1 MPAPVSIWT
10 SEACG
15 QQDGWTISSM
25 MIADGE
31 PAEIVALVDEDC
43 DWWEIFSEAE
53 LACINILGPGQGGI
67 ADVFARMAPSPG
79 GVFRTGEW
87 QASSHGPRLADA
99 AAWAGV
105 SLVTTDPE
113 HSGWG
118 LLVRAKVEWIEIAKG
133 VQALEHR
140 KGRYL

>member
-15 QQDGWTISSM
+15 QRDGWTISSV

-31 PAEIVALVDEDC
+31 PAEIIALVDEDC
-43 DWWEIFSEAE
+43 DWWDLFSETG
-53 LACINILGPGQGGI
+53 LACVNILGPGQGGI
-67 ADVFARMAPSPG
+67 ADAFARVAPSAG

-87 QASSHGPRLADA
+87 QDSSHGPRLTGA

-118 LLVRAKVEWIEIAKG
+118 LLVRAQVDWIEIAEG
-133 VQALEHR
+133 IEALEHR
-140 KGRYL
+140 KGHYL

>member
-1 MPAPVSIWT
+1 MTIHSEHPFQLPRDQRDAARRLRGLMPAPVSIWT

-53 LACINILGPGQGGI
+53 LACVNILGPGQGGI
-67 ADVFARMAPSPG
+67 ADVFARMAGVQSRSETGRCG
-79 GVFRTGEW
+79 GVGRSQSGDDRPRT
-87 QASSHGPRLADA
+87 
-99 AAWAGV
+99 
-105 SLVTTDPE
+105 
-113 HSGWG
+113 
-118 LLVRAKVEWIEIAKG
+118 
-133 VQALEHR
+133 
-140 KGRYL
+140 